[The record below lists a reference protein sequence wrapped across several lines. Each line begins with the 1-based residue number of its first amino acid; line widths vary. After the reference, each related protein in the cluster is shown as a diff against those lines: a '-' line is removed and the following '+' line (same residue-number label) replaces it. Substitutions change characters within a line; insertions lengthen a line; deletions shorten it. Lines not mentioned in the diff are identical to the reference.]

1 MFQPILALRTYADC
15 ISTSK
20 IMGRHLI
27 LKKLRDGGCDSTTSR
42 VLFGPEVKEE
52 EVGQY
57 TCPKAVNVRNY
68 KDA

>member
-1 MFQPILALRTYADC
+1 M
-15 ISTSK
+15 SK
-20 IMGRHLI
+20 TVGRHLI